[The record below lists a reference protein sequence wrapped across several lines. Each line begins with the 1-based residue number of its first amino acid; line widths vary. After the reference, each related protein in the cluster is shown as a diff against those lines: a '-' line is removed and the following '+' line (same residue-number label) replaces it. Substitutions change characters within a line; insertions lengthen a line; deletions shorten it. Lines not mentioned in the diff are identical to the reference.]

1 MKELSERQNNRIYSP
16 TNSIGLKK
24 NIKDYIMPVN
34 DMDDV
39 IEINYIFKSLGP
51 AFSINSQLK
60 K

>member
-1 MKELSERQNNRIYSP
+1 
-16 TNSIGLKK
+16 
-24 NIKDYIMPVN
+24 MPVN